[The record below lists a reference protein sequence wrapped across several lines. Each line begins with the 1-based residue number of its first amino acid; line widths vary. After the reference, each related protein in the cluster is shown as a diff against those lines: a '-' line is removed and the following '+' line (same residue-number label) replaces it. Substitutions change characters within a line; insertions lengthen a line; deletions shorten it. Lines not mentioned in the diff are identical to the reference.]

1 MKQFGRYTG
10 RGGGTLRLHHKHT
23 EETMIEK
30 FLLKFKWYRNFVE
43 KQEKKRIKY
52 LGL

>member
-1 MKQFGRYTG
+1 
-10 RGGGTLRLHHKHT
+10 
-23 EETMIEK
+23 MIEK
-30 FLLKFKWYRNFVE
+30 FFLKFKWYRNFVE